1 MNATGKVIK
10 GRVEFDG
17 EPLPDGAEVVVL
29 YRHSDEEVELS
40 EEEAVML
47 DEAIREA
54 EADPAGPNHGS
65 SATTDRRGAQM
76 VV

>member
-29 YRHSDEEVELS
+29 CRHSDEEVELS

-54 EADPAGPNHGS
+54 EADPAGGVSWHEF
-65 SATTDRRGAQM
+65 RRQYREGR
-76 VV
+76 

>member
-29 YRHSDEEVELS
+29 RRHTDEEVELS
-40 EEEAVML
+40 EEEAAML
-47 DEAIREA
+47 DEAIRQA
-54 EADPAGPNHGS
+54 EADPAGGVS
-65 SATTDRRGAQM
+65 RDEFRRQ
-76 VV
+76 